1 MKKNYSLYGLP
12 EEVIFCSNCTI
23 SNQRPRSVVEFKN
36 NGEEKKG
43 IGLNKITGVC
53 EACEYNKTKDNIDW
67 KERER
72 KLKEL
77 LNKYRKKSGYDC
89 IVPGS
94 GGKDSAYAAHLL
106 KYKYNMNPLTV
117 TWAPHLY
124 TQIGWENFTN
134 WVHIGGF
141 DNILFTPNGKV
152 HRILTKLAFEKLLH
166 PFQPFIIGQK
176 IIGPLLSLKF
186 NIPLIFYGENQ
197 AEYGNAIEENE
208 NPRMNEDFFSGENNS
223 YDDIV
228 LSGTPLKEILEKH
241 NFKIN
246 DFNPYIP
253 PKKEEIKKLDV
264 QQRFLGYYIKWDPQ
278 ECYYYASKNTG
289 FKPNSERTEGSYGKY
304 SSIDD
309 KIDPFHY
316 YSTYIKFGIGR
327 ATYDTAQEIRNGKI
341 DRAEGLELVKKFD
354 SEFPKKYFKE
364 FLNYISINEEKF
376 FETIDKFRSPHL
388 WEKNEQQKWVIKKII
403 NK

>member
-1 MKKNYSLYGLP
+1 MP
-12 EEVIFCSNCTI
+12 EEINFCSNCTM

-43 IGLNKITGVC
+43 ISLNKITGVC
-53 EACEYNKTKDNIDW
+53 EACEYSKTKDNINW

-72 KLKEL
+72 KLEEL

-106 KYKYNMNPLTV
+106 KYRYNMNPLTV

-124 TQIGWENFTN
+124 THIGWENFTN
-134 WVHIGGF
+134 WIHVGGF

-152 HRILTKLAFEKLLH
+152 HRILTKLAFDKLLH

-208 NPRMNEDFFSGENNS
+208 NPKMNEDFFSGENDN
-223 YDDIV
+223 YDDII
-228 LSGTPLKEILEKH
+228 LSGTPLKEILEKY

-253 PKKEEIKKLDV
+253 PRKEEIQKLDI

-327 ATYDTAQEIRNGKI
+327 ATYDTAQEIRNKKI
-341 DRAEGLELVKKFD
+341 DRAEGLELVKKYD

-364 FLNYISINEEKF
+364 FLDYISIDEKKF

-388 WEKNEQQKWVIKKII
+388 WEKNRQQGWVIKKTV
-403 NK
+403 NT

>member
-12 EEVIFCSNCTI
+12 EEINFCSNCTM

-43 IGLNKITGVC
+43 ISLNKITGVC
-53 EACEYNKTKDNIDW
+53 EACEYSKTKDNINW

-72 KLKEL
+72 KLEEL

-106 KYKYNMNPLTV
+106 KYRYNMNPLTV

-124 TQIGWENFTN
+124 THIGWENFTN
-134 WVHIGGF
+134 WIHVGGF

-152 HRILTKLAFEKLLH
+152 HRILTKLAFDKLLH

-208 NPRMNEDFFSGENNS
+208 NPKMNEDFFSGENDN
-223 YDDIV
+223 YDDII
-228 LSGTPLKEILEKH
+228 LSGTPLKEILEKY

-253 PKKEEIKKLDV
+253 PRKEEIQKLDI

-327 ATYDTAQEIRNGKI
+327 ATYDAAQEIRNKKI
-341 DRAEGLELVKKFD
+341 DRAEGLELVKKYD

-364 FLNYISINEEKF
+364 FLDYISIDEKKF

-388 WEKNEQQKWVIKKII
+388 WEKNRQQGWVIKKTV
-403 NK
+403 NT

>member
-253 PKKEEIKKLDV
+253 PKKEEIKKLDI

-388 WEKNEQQKWVIKKII
+388 WEKNEQQEWVIKK
-403 NK
+403 

>member
-53 EACEYNKTKDNIDW
+53 EACEYSKTKDNIDW

-253 PKKEEIKKLDV
+253 PKKEEIKKLDI

-376 FETIDKFRSPHL
+376 FEIIDKFRSPHL
-388 WEKNEQQKWVIKKII
+388 WEKNEQQEWVIKK
-403 NK
+403 